1 MPTGA
6 EHHELE
12 GLGDIIKRDE
22 PLALYTYLKVGGPA
36 EMLVQPRTREELAGV
51 IRQCSLKKIPV
62 LVLGSGCNIL
72 VRDEGVRGAVIR
84 LSEPAFTQ
92 ISVNGRQVRAGSGA
106 ALSALISEAAR
117 HGMAGLE
124 PLVGIP
130 GPVGGALRGNAGD
143 RFSAI

>member
-1 MPTGA
+1 MSKAAGR
-6 EHHELE
+6 HELE
-12 GLGDIIKRDE
+12 GFSEIVKRDE
-22 PLALYTYLKVGGPA
+22 ALAPYTYLKVGGPA

-51 IRQCSLKKIPV
+51 MQQCFLKGIPV
-62 LVLGSGCNIL
+62 RVLGGGCNIL
-72 VRDEGVRGAVIR
+72 VRDEGVRGVVIR

-106 ALSALISEAAR
+106 AISALISEAAR

-130 GPVGGALRGNAGD
+130 GPAGGALPG
-143 RFSAI
+143 